1 MVFSSSLFL
10 FLFLPL
16 FFAVYFLT
24 PTRFKNPVI
33 LLFSICFYMWG
44 APKFLFVILG
54 SIIIDFILS
63 KKIYYSENQKL
74 RKQWL
79 IFSVVLN
86 VSVLLYFKYS
96 NFFVDNANEIL
107 TSLGVR

>member
-10 FLFLPL
+10 FYFLPL
-16 FFAVYFLT
+16 FLLVYFIS
-24 PTRFKNPVI
+24 PTKFKNSVI

-44 APKFLFVILG
+44 APRFIFVILG
-54 SIIIDFILS
+54 SIIVDFILS

-74 RKQWL
+74 RKRWL

-86 VSVLLYFKYS
+86 VSILLYFKYS
-96 NFFVDNANEIL
+96 NFFV
-107 TSLGVR
+107 G